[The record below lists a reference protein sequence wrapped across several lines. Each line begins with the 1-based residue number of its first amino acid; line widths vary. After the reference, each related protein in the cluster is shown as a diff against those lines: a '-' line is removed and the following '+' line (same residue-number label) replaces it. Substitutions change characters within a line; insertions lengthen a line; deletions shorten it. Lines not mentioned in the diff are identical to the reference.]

1 MQQLYQNIRAR
12 RRQLGM
18 TQQELAQRTG
28 YTSTTSISKIE
39 SGKVDLPQSKIPVFA
54 KALQTTPEELLGL
67 LPVYRQSAA
76 QHISGRQPDD
86 FAGYLQKETGLL
98 IPADGASVQ
107 DVKRA
112 QPGIEY
118 EPHLAL
124 AELLPQEGLPL
135 RGYAKKIAVRPG
147 VAPTIAAAASSNKF
161 AAGYIHYA

>member
-67 LPVYRQSAA
+67 ILVYRQSAA

-112 QPGIEY
+112 LFGRDVPDELY
-118 EPHLAL
+118 EQVKSYAL
-124 AELLPQEGLPL
+124 WLLEKWENRQ
-135 RGYAKKIAVRPG
+135 
-147 VAPTIAAAASSNKF
+147 
-161 AAGYIHYA
+161 